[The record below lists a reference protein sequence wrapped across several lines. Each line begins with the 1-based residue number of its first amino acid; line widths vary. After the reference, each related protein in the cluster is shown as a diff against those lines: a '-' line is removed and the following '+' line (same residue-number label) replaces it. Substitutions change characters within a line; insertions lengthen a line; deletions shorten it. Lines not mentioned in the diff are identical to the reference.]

1 MRTIVVYASRSGNTR
16 LVAEEIARALGGRGE
31 VRLFEVADAPARL
44 PEADLLFIGAP
55 TEGHSVMKPMIDY
68 LDRLESSSVAGKQTV
83 AFDTRIDWP
92 RLLSG
97 SAAEG
102 IARRLRSAG
111 GNVVVAPESFI
122 VNRKPE
128 LLPGEL
134 ERARLWATDVARV
147 VGGRLP
153 AAAVV

>member
-1 MRTIVVYASRSGNTR
+1 MKTVVVYASRSGQTR
-16 LVAEEIARALGGRGE
+16 LVAEEIGRALDSHGQVE
-31 VRLFEVADAPARL
+31 MFEAEQAPARL
-44 PEADLLFIGAP
+44 PDADLVFIGAP
-55 TEGHSVMKPMIDY
+55 TEAHSVMKPMTEY
-68 LDRLESSSVAGKQTV
+68 LDRMDTASVAGRQTV

-102 IARRLRSAG
+102 IAKRLRSAG
-111 GNVVVAPESFI
+111 ANVVVSPESFI

-134 ERARLWATDVARV
+134 DRVRLWATDVARV
-147 VGGRLP
+147 IEGRLP
-153 AAAVV
+153 AAAVR